1 MRKPYRQISADAHL
15 EVSPNR
21 WRDRV
26 PERYRDRAP
35 RTIRLANGGDAILS
49 EGNSLLKL
57 HKHNAGF
64 AFEEWGT
71 DRPMTYDLEPGA
83 GSPEQRLRE
92 LDEDGVDAEILYPG
106 VGGRGLWSNIA
117 DDNAYHAVVRAYNDF
132 IAEEYRSL
140 NPDRLIPMGVIP
152 ERSLDKAIEEMEY
165 CAELGLKGASLNR
178 YPAGR
183 SVPTPEDDRFWA
195 AAIDLDIPI
204 TIHTEFVGVP
214 GRARVNRDE
223 RGYDL
228 GRRIST
234 YGVKAAPIAAR
245 LAVEGVFER
254 FPRLQIYFAENQICW
269 LPGFLE
275 QADIMYK
282 RHRYYHERLQGLKPV
297 PRLPGEYI
305 REHCLWGF
313 MDDPVGVQLRNHV
326 GVTQLL
332 WSTDF
337 PHDPSDWPHSQET
350 IAHEFAGVPDDEKHL
365 MLAGNAIRFFKL
377 GDSYEAGD

>member
-117 DDNAYHAVVRAYNDF
+117 DDNA
-132 IAEEYRSL
+132 
-140 NPDRLIPMGVIP
+140 
-152 ERSLDKAIEEMEY
+152 
-165 CAELGLKGASLNR
+165 
-178 YPAGR
+178 
-183 SVPTPEDDRFWA
+183 
-195 AAIDLDIPI
+195 
-204 TIHTEFVGVP
+204 
-214 GRARVNRDE
+214 
-223 RGYDL
+223 
-228 GRRIST
+228 
-234 YGVKAAPIAAR
+234 
-245 LAVEGVFER
+245 
-254 FPRLQIYFAENQICW
+254 
-269 LPGFLE
+269 
-275 QADIMYK
+275 
-282 RHRYYHERLQGLKPV
+282 
-297 PRLPGEYI
+297 
-305 REHCLWGF
+305 
-313 MDDPVGVQLRNHV
+313 
-326 GVTQLL
+326 TQLTHRSWL
-332 WSTDF
+332 
-337 PHDPSDWPHSQET
+337 
-350 IAHEFAGVPDDEKHL
+350 
-365 MLAGNAIRFFKL
+365 
-377 GDSYEAGD
+377 

>member
-64 AFEEWGT
+64 SFEEWGT

-132 IAEEYRSL
+132 IAEEYRSA

-152 ERSLDKAIEEMEY
+152 ERSLEKAIEETEY

-178 YPAGR
+178 FPAGK
-183 SVPTPEDDRFWA
+183 STPTSEDDRFWA
-195 AAIDLDIPI
+195 AAIDLDMPI
-204 TIHTEFVGVP
+204 TIHTEFVGAP

-245 LAVEGVFER
+245 LAVEGIFER
-254 FPRLQIYFAENQICW
+254 FPKLQIYFAENQICW

-282 RHRYYHERLQGLKPV
+282 RHRFYHERLQGLKPLA
-297 PRLPGEYI
+297 RLPGEYI

-337 PHDPSDWPHSQET
+337 PHDPSDWPHSQDT
-350 IAHEFAGVPDDEKHL
+350 IAHEFAGVPEDEKAL

-377 GDSYEAGD
+377 GDSYEAGN